1 MERRSFATEF
11 WPLDYVQHVL
21 RARTDPLGGPVGI
34 VTTLTIHSDGSITY
48 EVLWCDGS
56 RDHYAGPM
64 LRHAPAQAS
73 TDSTTKPA

>member
-64 LRHAPAQAS
+64 LRHAP
-73 TDSTTKPA
+73 PAVAADRPAMPS